1 MLHLE
6 TGKYAF
12 FVWSA
17 YGITAAVF
25 AILIAS
31 SLNHA
36 RRWKK
41 KAQDLS
47 GKAELARK

>member
-1 MLHLE
+1 MLHLD

-17 YGITAAVF
+17 YGVTALVF
-25 AILIAS
+25 AILIAG

-36 RRWKK
+36 RRWKA
-41 KAQDLS
+41 KA
-47 GKAELARK
+47 GELAGK